1 MRRRLVSVLLVLV
14 FSQTEVTAQRASQ
27 LTPGTLVRLAL
38 RNDGRK
44 VTGPHA
50 EIRAD
55 SAHLSSTVTTPGA
68 SIALGDVVRF
78 EYADIAV
85 AGSQA
90 GRGALIGG
98 VIGLGLGYLA
108 TRGPGNG
115 DDDSMFING
124 RFIFKACG
132 VVGLVIGTIAGN
144 AHRPL
149 RWKTLPGPQGTGL
162 IVQPSR
168 RTTAPGLSLS
178 FLNRR

>member
-38 RNDGRK
+38 RSDGRK
-44 VTGPHA
+44 ITGPLA

-68 SIALGDVVRF
+68 SIALADVVRF

-90 GRGALIGG
+90 GCGALIGG

-115 DDDSMFING
+115 DDDSIVING

-132 VVGLVIGTIAGN
+132 VIGTIAGN

-149 RWKTLPGPQGTGL
+149 RWKTLPGPQGTRL

-178 FLNRR
+178 FKNRR